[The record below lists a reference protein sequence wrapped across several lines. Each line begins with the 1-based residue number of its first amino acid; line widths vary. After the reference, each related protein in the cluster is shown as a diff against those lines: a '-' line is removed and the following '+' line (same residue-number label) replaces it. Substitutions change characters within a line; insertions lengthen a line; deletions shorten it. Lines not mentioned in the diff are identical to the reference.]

1 MSKMS
6 LVSLFL
12 GLFLIIA
19 VSNVSAN
26 TEGSQLAQ
34 QEDFK
39 HQVSIQI
46 ICGDRSNHTC
56 SGSILDELNIVTAAH
71 CVTVPKINQL
81 DSRKIVVVA
90 GTADLRDKSSGLR
103 RDVEYIVVPKSY
115 SLRKDNYADI
125 AILKLRN
132 PLPLDT
138 DSRIMAIKLPSANQ
152 NSLSDIVVS
161 SFSFFNNYPNGTIVW
176 QTPSP
181 VLRWTFEEINAPDYK
196 DCHVKEICSKP
207 KDSRSVQGACNGDG
221 GAPLV
226 DENTYSL
233 IGVARH
239 LKYELCGKETRYTRV
254 SAYLDFINNVRRINF
269 NDIAY
274 LKL

>member
-6 LVSLFL
+6 LSQNRRRSRY
-12 GLFLIIA
+12 GG
-19 VSNVSAN
+19 SARQKLRLASRRRVHRR
-26 TEGSQLAQ
+26 TQILQSQKGQ
-34 QEDFK
+34 
-39 HQVSIQI
+39 
-46 ICGDRSNHTC
+46 
-56 SGSILDELNIVTAAH
+56 
-71 CVTVPKINQL
+71 
-81 DSRKIVVVA
+81 
-90 GTADLRDKSSGLR
+90 LR
-103 RDVEYIVVPKSY
+103 RY
-115 SLRKDNYADI
+115 SNFEI
-125 AILKLRN
+125 
-132 PLPLDT
+132 
-138 DSRIMAIKLPSANQ
+138 
-152 NSLSDIVVS
+152 
-161 SFSFFNNYPNGTIVW
+161 W